1 MDGGATVLPPG
12 PRRSQG
18 QGGSRAGGT
27 ADHSGLVM
35 DDLGLI
41 ALRYF
46 ILGAATAYLA
56 WYVAREVRQILDD
69 AYGRGYMAAMVSVQS
84 NSREVD

>member
-1 MDGGATVLPPG
+1 
-12 PRRSQG
+12 
-18 QGGSRAGGT
+18 
-27 ADHSGLVM
+27 M